1 MTCFPKKYILLN
13 QEQEKH
19 EMSFFLSFFLESQG
33 GIVVISE
40 SKNIKI
46 Q

>member
-1 MTCFPKKYILLN
+1 MKCL
-13 QEQEKH
+13 
-19 EMSFFLSFFLESQG
+19 SFFLSFFLESQG